1 MYYLKKLKKQN
12 QIYLKAALTSHL
24 NQVLN
29 LLKKLQKVKQVIQV
43 LKEVLFSHLLLLILQ
58 ISFKI
63 HKLVV
68 VDKVKGL
75 KKIILI

>member
-12 QIYLKAALTSHL
+12 QIYLKAALTNPL